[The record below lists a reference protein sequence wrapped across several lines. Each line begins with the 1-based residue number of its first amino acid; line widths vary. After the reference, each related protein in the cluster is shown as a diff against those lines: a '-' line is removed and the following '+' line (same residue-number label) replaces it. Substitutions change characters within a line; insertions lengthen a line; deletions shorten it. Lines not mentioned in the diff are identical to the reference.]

1 MRVISYIT
9 LIFLFAWFM
18 GDKAISRAKS
28 IQSKIKD
35 GMGTGSRVS
44 YKPFITTSEFNSL
57 GTTAVIKDW
66 KTGRGVHCLSQGEVL
81 WYYILRWD
89 DQNLDI
95 REQIP
100 LNMNEIKKIADSLNV
115 DIPKAGAFIMTT
127 DFLVERIDGAI
138 AYSIKNDR
146 NLTQRTLELLC
157 IEKMYW
163 VNQGIEFKLLF
174 KEDVN
179 RILSTN
185 IRIVTEFYDE
195 KNIFDEIS
203 KIKHLIA
210 IKYLICD
217 LETKLL
223 DTTYLRKI
231 SKCI

>member
-1 MRVISYIT
+1 MRVIGCIT
-9 LIFLFAWFM
+9 LIFLFVWFM

-57 GTTAVIKDW
+57 GTTAVIRDW

-89 DQNLDI
+89 DKNLDI

-115 DIPKAGAFIMTT
+115 DVPKAGAFIMTT
-127 DFLVERIDGAI
+127 DFLAERIDGAI

-146 NLTQRTLELLC
+146 NLNCCDDCLTKEQD
-157 IEKMYW
+157 
-163 VNQGIEFKLLF
+163 KLLRDYYV
-174 KEDVN
+174 KGGIYEDAGE
-179 RILSTN
+179 RP
-185 IRIVTEFYDE
+185 F
-195 KNIFDEIS
+195 
-203 KIKHLIA
+203 IKQ
-210 IKYLICD
+210 
-217 LETKLL
+217 
-223 DTTYLRKI
+223 R
-231 SKCI
+231 